1 MRQRPWAL
9 DASYGV
15 AVATSIAVGRSDA
28 GTSCPPS
35 WPVLTSAIASGSFGW
50 HAALIGWVA
59 GAVILTGLAPLP
71 PRPAVRLCRA
81 APLRVVALGVS
92 WVAEA
97 LPQRRN
103 GAGARLRAG
112 PARDRLPS
120 GLNPLWWRS
129 PHPPRSG
136 VSRFGRRRRA
146 RDLRNARVLIIAGE
160 AVRGSTCSL
169 NCN

>member
-15 AVATSIAVGRSDA
+15 AVATSIAVL
-28 GTSCPPS
+28 
-35 WPVLTSAIASGSFGW
+35 LTSAIASGSFGW

-92 WVAEA
+92 WVAA
-97 LPQRRN
+97 LMV
-103 GAGARLRAG
+103 AA
-112 PARDRLPS
+112 PAP
-120 GLNPLWWRS
+120 
-129 PHPPRSG
+129 
-136 VSRFGRRRRA
+136 A
-146 RDLRNARVLIIAGE
+146 
-160 AVRGSTCSL
+160 
-169 NCN
+169 